1 VNILSYF
8 KNPSLVFRFGSP
20 RKRQQYHKLRNFL
33 TSGVL
38 AKRREFTTSLPKPR
52 QIIDSGKGFHKTN
65 IFNSLEALNDSINHG
80 NELIAS
86 HLGNFGGLPHK
97 KNYLQNIEYELSLDN
112 PFLQL
117 GLNKDLVSIASE
129 YLGFVPILSN
139 INLWYSPNDGSSTEG
154 SQLFHLDWADIRQCK
169 LFIPLKEIDDDTG
182 PTTFLPAAE
191 SSKVA
196 NAVNYRLSNE
206 SNRLEDEVVYSITDK
221 SQVEKAGGEPGDI
234 IFCDSCR
241 CFHYGS
247 RNALKPR
254 SLLMIQYL
262 SPFSF
267 VHPFFF
273 RGKSKFSHLASP
285 DSSEFEKMVLGAT

>member
-1 VNILSYF
+1 MLNYLR
-8 KNPSLVFRFGSP
+8 NPSTIFRFGSP
-20 RKRQQYHKLRNFL
+20 QVRRRYFNLRNFL
-33 TSGVL
+33 SPGIL
-38 AKRREFTTSLPKPR
+38 RKRREHLDSLPDQAVK
-52 QIIDSGKGFHKTN
+52 IDSQKGFYRTDAFKDSN
-65 IFNSLEALNDSINHG
+65 ALRQAISHG
-80 NELIAS
+80 NECVSA
-86 HLGNFGGLPHK
+86 HLKNRDRKNHK
-97 KNYLQNIEYELSLDN
+97 KNYLQNIEFESSLDN
-112 PFLQL
+112 PLL
-117 GLNKDLVSIASE
+117 RLALNKDLVSIASE

-139 INLWYSPNDGSSTEG
+139 VNLWYSPNDGSAREG

-182 PTTFLPAAE
+182 PTTFLSADE

-196 NAVNYRLSNE
+196 KAVNYRLSNE
-206 SNRLEDEVVYSITDK
+206 SNRLEDEVVYSIADK
-221 SQVEKAGGEPGDI
+221 SQVEKAVGKPGDI

-254 SLLMIQYL
+254 SLLMIQYV

-273 RGKSKFSHLASP
+273 RGNSKFSHLASP
-285 DSSEFEKMVLGAT
+285 NSSEFEKMVLGAS